1 MAYEFQQQQ
10 NFHDKC
16 KQCYLYKL
24 WGTVIDKFI
33 IRVEIQTYAFVRR
46 DMNDYLA
53 DVIDDRI
60 QATVSQITNVMV
72 AA

>member
-1 MAYEFQQQQ
+1 MTNVSNAI
-10 NFHDKC
+10 C
-16 KQCYLYKL
+16 TKL

-33 IRVEIQTYAFVRR
+33 IRVEIQTYAFVLR

-60 QATVSQITNVMV
+60 QATMSQITNTVKLV
-72 AA
+72 QPHLTLN